1 MAKVNG
7 IFNTIEYSLNTLMK
21 AKKKKGFG
29 NFQCVIAEKHSKRP
43 RVWVM
48 QRLQFSGCHTADQKK
63 LQAQGNNNTTD
74 QLNHLKV
81 RNAIV
86 F

>member
-29 NFQCVIAEKHSKRP
+29 NF
-43 RVWVM
+43 
-48 QRLQFSGCHTADQKK
+48 
-63 LQAQGNNNTTD
+63 
-74 QLNHLKV
+74 
-81 RNAIV
+81 
-86 F
+86 